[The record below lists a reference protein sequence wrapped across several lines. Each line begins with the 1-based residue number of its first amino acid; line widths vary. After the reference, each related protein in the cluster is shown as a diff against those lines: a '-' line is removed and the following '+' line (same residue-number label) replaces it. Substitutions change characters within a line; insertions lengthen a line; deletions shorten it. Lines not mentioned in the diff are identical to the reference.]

1 VVTERAERIDEWIEK
16 LGREE
21 ERQREG
27 ERERERERELGTG
40 LTGVEEIPVTS
51 IFHVC

>member
-1 VVTERAERIDEWIEK
+1 MLVTGTHEWWLRERAKKMSGWIDARR
-16 LGREE
+16 GSR
-21 ERQREG
+21 RR
-27 ERERERERELGTG
+27 RELGTG